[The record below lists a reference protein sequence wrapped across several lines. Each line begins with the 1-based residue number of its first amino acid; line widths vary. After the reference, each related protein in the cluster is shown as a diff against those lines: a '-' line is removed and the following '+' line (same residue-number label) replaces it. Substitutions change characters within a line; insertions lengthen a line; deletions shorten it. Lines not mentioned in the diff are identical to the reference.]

1 MMRGT
6 GFAKR
11 RRDEEEEEKEETRE
25 SVPLPTPEPTPPQKR
40 EDEAGKAK
48 TRVEIGSRPKGPSPI
63 AIVNARHAGEMMER
77 AARGFSLGEL
87 SASILSF
94 ERAKKWRVPLDVRR
108 RTALDG
114 NVTRLTSWLHT
125 AKPRAEKTEP
135 EKPTVEIVLKAEKP
149 SEPEKPKEE
158 EKPVEVAKLK
168 AQRGVRRKEPKKEK
182 PVKEP
187 KKVARPKPAKKTK
200 TKTKTKKE

>member
-11 RRDEEEEEKEETRE
+11 QRSEEEEKEK
-25 SVPLPTPEPTPPQKR
+25 TPEPAPPQKR
-40 EDEAGKAK
+40 EEEAGKAK
-48 TRVEIGSRPKGPSPI
+48 TRVEIGSRPKGPPPI
-63 AIVNARHAGEMMER
+63 AMVNARHAGGMMER

-87 SASILSF
+87 SESILSF

-135 EKPTVEIVLKAEKP
+135 EKPTVERVLKTKEP
-149 SEPEKPKEE
+149 PEPEKPKEE

-187 KKVARPKPAKKTK
+187 KKEKPVKEPKKVARPKPAKKTK